1 MQIQELD
8 WKLLR
13 QLQPLALERHC
24 ERSLREIVE
33 LAGNADASWHERYLD
48 VLRSVGE
55 MREEMAHAFDDLRR
69 SNALI
74 KLSLMR
80 ERGLLTDE
88 EFAGF
93 SDETR
98 QSIER
103 LIAV

>member
-1 MQIQELD
+1 
-8 WKLLR
+8 
-13 QLQPLALERHC
+13 
-24 ERSLREIVE
+24 
-33 LAGNADASWHERYLD
+33 
-48 VLRSVGE
+48 

-69 SNALI
+69 SNALV